1 MANFNLDRSN
11 TKIGTV
17 FLEVFIISAYILDI
31 NMISLEYGRDPVGI
45 WVILF
50 KSSLDCW
57 ITQKRY
63 YPWTWWLQKSF
74 GKTSPTSWSS
84 PVEITRSRKVSYR
97 FVSYLVIFSFR
108 YYGDSD
114 EDRLELGRAIYQL
127 EQCLHKCI
135 ELRKRKELEISLLQ
149 QPIRNWS
156 GDSIEKLGT
165 MRLMT
170 QVYDS

>member
-1 MANFNLDRSN
+1 ML
-11 TKIGTV
+11 
-17 FLEVFIISAYILDI
+17 
-31 NMISLEYGRDPVGI
+31 
-45 WVILF
+45 
-50 KSSLDCW
+50 
-57 ITQKRY
+57 
-63 YPWTWWLQKSF
+63 
-74 GKTSPTSWSS
+74 
-84 PVEITRSRKVSYR
+84 
-97 FVSYLVIFSFR
+97 R

-170 QVYDS
+170 QVKYNESYFMIHFIPI